1 MNTTPVAKYYV
12 LKDRVDELEE
22 QGKDISPFYRDG
34 LARFKEKAERA
45 EMFAKKYDL
54 QNPEEIKEAAIR
66 FVLDNPRVSTVCC
79 SMNTY
84 DDLDRFVRL
93 SGTGLRDWDKAKLS
107 AYRQGCGQLYCRHA
121 CGECETS
128 CPQGVP
134 VNTIMRY
141 NHYFLAQRREKEAMT
156 RYNAIPGSR
165 ADVCGGCPGYCEKAC
180 PYGVPIQGMLIL
192 ADRQLS
198 LV

>member
-1 MNTTPVAKYYV
+1 
-12 LKDRVDELEE
+12 
-22 QGKDISPFYRDG
+22 
-34 LARFKEKAERA
+34 
-45 EMFAKKYDL
+45 
-54 QNPEEIKEAAIR
+54 
-66 FVLDNPRVSTVCC
+66 
-79 SMNTY
+79 MNTY
-84 DDLDRFVRL
+84 DDLDRFARL

-156 RYNAIPGSR
+156 RYNAIPGPR